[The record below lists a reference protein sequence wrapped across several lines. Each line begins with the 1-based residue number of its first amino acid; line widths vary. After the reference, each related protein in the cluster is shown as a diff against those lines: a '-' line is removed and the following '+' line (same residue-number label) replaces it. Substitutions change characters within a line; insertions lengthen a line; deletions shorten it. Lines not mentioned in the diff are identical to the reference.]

1 MESNFSNNA
10 GLVNFGNTCF
20 MNASIQL
27 LMCARII
34 GSFLLFSENYFSD
47 SDITKYIQTWKD
59 YMNPDTKILGPKIL
73 YHRYMILNKN
83 YVGFT
88 QEDSHEF
95 LTFTLD
101 DIIEQIKISL
111 NNSNLN
117 QSQKD
122 EILNEFTKI
131 FKIKFNQTVYYKNKN
146 ETSKTEIFENILT
159 LPLALGRDWSKAP
172 IDIPLALGR
181 DWSKAPI
188 DIPLASTSSNLTL
201 EDCVKLYC
209 NQEEDEFKLS
219 YEFIDMPKY
228 LFVGLKRFKV
238 TQVFIQKITTDV
250 EIPFETCCFDDKTTY
265 VLKGFIIHAGGVTG
279 GHYYSYGSR
288 KINSQIK
295 WFCYNDTNVSE
306 VSMDQVI
313 AESKK
318 AYMFLYSRR

>member
-1 MESNFSNNA
+1 MDNNFLNNA

-34 GSFLLFSENYFSD
+34 GYFLLFSEKHFSN

-59 YMNPDTKILGPKIL
+59 YMNPDTNILGPKIL

-101 DIIEQIKISL
+101 DIIEQIKNSL
-111 NNSNLN
+111 NNANLN
-117 QSQKD
+117 QLQKD
-122 EILNEFTKI
+122 EILNEFSKI
-131 FKIKFNQTVYYKNKN
+131 FKIKFSQTVYYKNKN
-146 ETSKTEIFENILT
+146 ETSKTDIFENILT
-159 LPLALGRDWSKAP
+159 LPLL
-172 IDIPLALGR
+172 
-181 DWSKAPI
+181 
-188 DIPLASTSSNLTL
+188 STSSDVSL

-209 NQEEDEFKLS
+209 NQEEDDFKLL
-219 YEFIDMPKY
+219 YEFVDMPKY

-238 TQVFIQKITTDV
+238 TQVFIQKITTEI
-250 EIPFETCCFDDKTTY
+250 EIPFETNCFDNKTIY

-279 GHYYSYGSR
+279 GHYYSYGTR
-288 KINSQIK
+288 KINGEIK
-295 WFCYNDTNVSE
+295 WFCYNDTNVAE
-306 VSMDQVI
+306 VSIDQVI
-313 AESKK
+313 TESKK
-318 AYMFLYSRR
+318 AYMFLYSRK

>member
-1 MESNFSNNA
+1 MDNTFSNNA

-34 GSFLLFSENYFSD
+34 GYFLLFSEKHFSN

-101 DIIEQIKISL
+101 DIIEQIKNSL
-111 NNSNLN
+111 NNSELN

-159 LPLALGRDWSKAP
+159 LPLA
-172 IDIPLALGR
+172 
-181 DWSKAPI
+181 
-188 DIPLASTSSNLTL
+188 STSSDLKL

-209 NQEEDEFKLS
+209 NQEEDDFKLS

-288 KINSQIK
+288 KIDSETK

>member
-1 MESNFSNNA
+1 MDNNFLNNA

-34 GSFLLFSENYFSD
+34 GYFLLFSEKHFSN

-59 YMNPDTKILGPKIL
+59 YMNPDTNILGPKIL

-101 DIIEQIKISL
+101 DIIEQIKNSL

-159 LPLALGRDWSKAP
+159 LPLALGRDWSK
-172 IDIPLALGR
+172 D
-181 DWSKAPI
+181 PI
-188 DIPLASTSSNLTL
+188 DIPLASTSSDLRL

-209 NQEEDEFKLS
+209 NQEEDDFKLS

-288 KINSQIK
+288 KIDSETK

>member
-1 MESNFSNNA
+1 MDNNNFSNNA

-27 LMCARII
+27 LMCAKII
-34 GSFLLFSENYFSD
+34 GSFLLFSEKYFSD
-47 SDITKYIQTWKD
+47 SDIIKYIQTWKD
-59 YMNPDTKILGPKIL
+59 YMNTDTKILGPKIL
-73 YHRYMILNKN
+73 YHRYMVLNQN

-101 DIIEQIKISL
+101 DIIEQIKNSL
-111 NNSNLN
+111 NNSELN

-146 ETSKTEIFENILT
+146 ETSKTYIFENILT
-159 LPLALGRDWSKAP
+159 LPLA
-172 IDIPLALGR
+172 
-181 DWSKAPI
+181 
-188 DIPLASTSSNLTL
+188 STSSDLKL

-209 NQEEDEFKLS
+209 NQEEDDFKLS

-288 KINSQIK
+288 KIDSETK

>member
-1 MESNFSNNA
+1 MDNNFLNNA

-34 GSFLLFSENYFSD
+34 GYFLLFSEKHFSN

-59 YMNPDTKILGPKIL
+59 YMNPDTNILGPKIL

-101 DIIEQIKISL
+101 DIIEQIKNSL
-111 NNSNLN
+111 NNSELN

-146 ETSKTEIFENILT
+146 ETSKTYIFENILT
-159 LPLALGRDWSKAP
+159 LPLA
-172 IDIPLALGR
+172 
-181 DWSKAPI
+181 
-188 DIPLASTSSNLTL
+188 STSSDLKL

-209 NQEEDEFKLS
+209 NQEEDDFKLS

-288 KINSQIK
+288 KIDSETK

>member
-1 MESNFSNNA
+1 MENNFSNNA

-34 GSFLLFSENYFSD
+34 GSFLLFSEIHFSD
-47 SDITKYIQTWKD
+47 SDIIKYIQTWKD

-73 YHRYMILNKN
+73 YHRYMVLNKN

-101 DIIEQIKISL
+101 DIIEQIKNSL

-172 IDIPLALGR
+172 IDIPLA
-181 DWSKAPI
+181 
-188 DIPLASTSSNLTL
+188 STSSDLTL

-209 NQEEDEFKLS
+209 NQEEDDFKLS

-238 TQVFIQKITTDV
+238 TQVFIQKITTEV
-250 EIPFETCCFDDKTTY
+250 EIPFETCCFDNKTTY
-265 VLKGFIIHAGGVTG
+265 ILKGFIIHAGGVTG
-279 GHYYSYGSR
+279 GHYYSYGTR
-288 KINSQIK
+288 KIDSETK

-306 VSMDQVI
+306 VNMDQVI

>member
-1 MESNFSNNA
+1 MENNFSNNA

-34 GSFLLFSENYFSD
+34 GSFLLFSEIHFSD
-47 SDITKYIQTWKD
+47 SDIIKYIQTWKD

-101 DIIEQIKISL
+101 DIIEQIKNSL
-111 NNSNLN
+111 NNSKLN

-159 LPLALGRDWSKAP
+159 LPLVSEE
-172 IDIPLALGR
+172 
-181 DWSKAPI
+181 SCN
-188 DIPLASTSSNLTL
+188 TNLKL

-209 NQEEDEFKLS
+209 NQEEDDFKLS

-238 TQVFIQKITTDV
+238 TQIFIQKITTDV

-288 KINSQIK
+288 KIDSETK
-295 WFCYNDTNVSE
+295 WFCYNDTSVSE
-306 VSMDQVI
+306 VNTDQVI

>member
-1 MESNFSNNA
+1 MDNNFSNNA

-27 LMCARII
+27 LMCAKII
-34 GSFLLFSENYFSD
+34 GSFLLFSETHFSD
-47 SDITKYIQTWKD
+47 SDIIKYIQTWKD

-73 YHRYMILNKN
+73 YHRYMVLNKN

-101 DIIEQIKISL
+101 DIIEQIKNSL

-146 ETSKTEIFENILT
+146 ETSKSEIFENILT
-159 LPLALGRDWSKAP
+159 LPFAENCD
-172 IDIPLALGR
+172 
-181 DWSKAPI
+181 
-188 DIPLASTSSNLTL
+188 TNSNVTL

-209 NQEEDEFKLS
+209 NQEEDDFKLL

-228 LFVGLKRFKV
+228 LFIGLKRFKV
-238 TQVFIQKITTDV
+238 TRVFIQKIITEV
-250 EIPFETCCFDDKTTY
+250 EIPFETCCFDNKTTY
-265 VLKGFIIHAGGVTG
+265 ALKGFIIHAGGVTG

-288 KINSQIK
+288 KIDSEIK

-306 VSMDQVI
+306 VSIDQVI

>member
-1 MESNFSNNA
+1 MENNFSNNA
-10 GLVNFGNTCF
+10 GLINFGNTCF

-47 SDITKYIQTWKD
+47 SDIIKYIQTWKD

-73 YHRYMILNKN
+73 YHRYMVLNKN

-101 DIIEQIKISL
+101 DIIEQIKNSL

-159 LPLALGRDWSKAP
+159 LP
-172 IDIPLALGR
+172 I
-181 DWSKAPI
+181 
-188 DIPLASTSSNLTL
+188 ASTSSDLKL

-238 TQVFIQKITTDV
+238 TQVFIQKITTEV
-250 EIPFETCCFDDKTTY
+250 EIPFETSCFDNKTTY

-288 KINSQIK
+288 KIDCKIK

-306 VSMDQVI
+306 VNIDQVI

>member
-1 MESNFSNNA
+1 MENNFSNNA

-34 GSFLLFSENYFSD
+34 GYFLLFSEKHFSD
-47 SDITKYIQTWKD
+47 SDIIKYIQTWKD

-101 DIIEQIKISL
+101 DIIEQIKNSL
-111 NNSNLN
+111 NNSKLN

-146 ETSKTEIFENILT
+146 ETSKTKIFENILT

-172 IDIPLALGR
+172 IDIPLA
-181 DWSKAPI
+181 I
-188 DIPLASTSSNLTL
+188 ASTSSDPASNLTL

-209 NQEEDEFKLS
+209 NQEEDDFKLL

-250 EIPFETCCFDDKTTY
+250 EIPFETCCFDNKTTY

-279 GHYYSYGSR
+279 GHYYSYGTR
-288 KINSQIK
+288 KIDSKIK
-295 WFCYNDTNVSE
+295 WFCYNDTTVSE

>member
-1 MESNFSNNA
+1 MEINFSNNA
-10 GLVNFGNTCF
+10 GLVNFGPTCF
-20 MNASIQL
+20 MNASIQI

-34 GSFLLFSENYFSD
+34 GSFLMFSEKHFSD
-47 SDITKYIQTWKD
+47 SDIIKYIQTWKD

-73 YHRYMILNKN
+73 YHRYMVLNKN
-83 YVGFT
+83 YIGFT

-101 DIIEQIKISL
+101 DIIEQIKNSL

-146 ETSKTEIFENILT
+146 ETSKTDIFENILT
-159 LPLALGRDWSKAP
+159 LPLA
-172 IDIPLALGR
+172 
-181 DWSKAPI
+181 
-188 DIPLASTSSNLTL
+188 STSSDPETLRVCQMASDLTL

-209 NQEEDEFKLS
+209 NQEEDDFKLS

-288 KINSQIK
+288 KIDSKTK